1 MNAKAYRIDY
11 TALAAVLRG
20 ERRIRNLP
28 KDAQIHGVAQCDD
41 RHGPCI
47 GLRVHSHSFPN
58 LPNGAQLPVVVAL
71 TEPVERTQ
79 RAAA

>member
-28 KDAQIHGVAQCDD
+28 KDAEIHGHAICDD

-47 GLRVHSHSFPN
+47 GLRVHSNSFPN
-58 LPNGAQLPVVVAL
+58 LPNGAQLPVVVAV
-71 TEPVERTQ
+71 TEPVERMQ
-79 RAAA
+79 KVAA